1 MSGILSTHRQ
11 NKQLLMLTR
20 EMLSVWHLKY
30 FLLTSFIPLFSL
42 NVLGK
47 SVLIVMATISTAL
60 DWRLCRL
67 TKSSLH
73 TIAAALPS
81 EVGLR
86 ERGRRRSKSQS
97 KIMEFIG
104 TRQRSDTMTE
114 LNCIQS

>member
-1 MSGILSTHRQ
+1 
-11 NKQLLMLTR
+11 MLVR
-20 EMLSVWHLKY
+20 KLLSVWHLKY
-30 FLLTSFIPLFSL
+30 FIPTSFIPLFSL

-86 ERGRRRSKSQS
+86 EEEV
-97 KIMEFIG
+97 KITKQNNGIKG
-104 TRQRSDTMTE
+104 YKTKIRHYDRIKLYS
-114 LNCIQS
+114 III

>member
-1 MSGILSTHRQ
+1 
-11 NKQLLMLTR
+11 MLTR
-20 EMLSVWHLKY
+20 QLLNVWHLKY

-86 ERGRRRSKSQS
+86 ERERKRR
-97 KIMEFIG
+97 
-104 TRQRSDTMTE
+104 
-114 LNCIQS
+114 

>member
-1 MSGILSTHRQ
+1 
-11 NKQLLMLTR
+11 MLTR
-20 EMLSVWHLKY
+20 QLLNIWHLKY

-86 ERGRRRSKSQS
+86 EREEEEV
-97 KIMEFIG
+97 KITKQNNGIKGYKTKIRHYDRIKLYSFMV
-104 TRQRSDTMTE
+104 
-114 LNCIQS
+114 

>member
-1 MSGILSTHRQ
+1 
-11 NKQLLMLTR
+11 MLAKKL
-20 EMLSVWHLKY
+20 LSVWHLKY

-67 TKSSLH
+67 MKSSLH

-81 EVGLR
+81 EVGLKR
-86 ERGRRRSKSQS
+86 ERKEEEV
-97 KIMEFIG
+97 KITQQNNGIKG
-104 TRQRSDTMTE
+104 YKTKIRHYDSIK
-114 LNCIQS
+114 LYSIIV